1 MFGIDK
7 NTGQLK
13 TKAKLDYEA
22 LPEDAKYYMVMV
34 TATDPSG
41 ANDSIMVTINVTDE
55 NDGATITLGPGGP
68 PAFEANTTSRD
79 VLENMKGANVGD
91 PVTAT
96 DATTYSLDSMY
107 FAIDEDTGQ
116 ITTKMAL
123 DYETKDTHVVTVIAT
138 NDVGMDSIRVTVT
151 VEDAYPGCRYVSV
164 ETGEL
169 AAGLTNDC
177 EALLDAKEDLGGS
190 LNWDEETDLAA
201 GEWEG
206 IRFLDGRV
214 TVVWLRDKGLDGTIS
229 AALGRL
235 DALTVLN
242 LHSNMLTGSIPM
254 ELSYLTMLEELY
266 LNNQDDNGE
275 GLTGGIPAW
284 LNNMTNIRELW
295 LWGND
300 LGGEIPDLSGMS
312 SLVRIK
318 LGGNGLTGG
327 VPTTWPESLVSL
339 NVGTNDLGGE
349 IPDLSGLTN
358 LRYMWLHMNGLTGE
372 IPASIGMMSSLFD
385 LNLRNNMLTGSI
397 PDLSGSES
405 LGRVN
410 LHSND
415 LTGDL
420 SGLEGLTLERLYLKD
435 NRFDAD
441 ACLPAG
447 AAMAEVNDFEEAG
460 LAACQ

>member
-1 MFGIDK
+1 MVAEDDDK
-7 NTGQLK
+7 LMYSVDDTDNFEVDNGGQIS
-13 TKAKLDYEA
+13 TAVELDYETQS
-22 LPEDAKYYMVMV
+22 EYMVTL

-41 ANDSIMVTINVTDE
+41 ASDTIMVRITVTDE
-55 NDGATITLGPGGP
+55 NDDAIITVGPGDP
-68 PAFEANTTSRD
+68 PAFEANTASRN

-123 DYETKDTHVVTVIAT
+123 DYETKETHVVTVIAT
-138 NDVGMDSIRVTVT
+138 NDVGTDSIRVTVT

-214 TVVWLRDKGLDGTIS
+214 AVVWLRDKGLDGTIP

-275 GLTGGIPAW
+275 GLTGRHP
-284 LNNMTNIRELW
+284 
-295 LWGND
+295 
-300 LGGEIPDLSGMS
+300 
-312 SLVRIK
+312 
-318 LGGNGLTGG
+318 G
-327 VPTTWPESLVSL
+327 V
-339 NVGTNDLGGE
+339 
-349 IPDLSGLTN
+349 
-358 LRYMWLHMNGLTGE
+358 
-372 IPASIGMMSSLFD
+372 A
-385 LNLRNNMLTGSI
+385 
-397 PDLSGSES
+397 
-405 LGRVN
+405 
-410 LHSND
+410 
-415 LTGDL
+415 
-420 SGLEGLTLERLYLKD
+420 ERHD
-435 NRFDAD
+435 
-441 ACLPAG
+441 
-447 AAMAEVNDFEEAG
+447 EHH
-460 LAACQ
+460 